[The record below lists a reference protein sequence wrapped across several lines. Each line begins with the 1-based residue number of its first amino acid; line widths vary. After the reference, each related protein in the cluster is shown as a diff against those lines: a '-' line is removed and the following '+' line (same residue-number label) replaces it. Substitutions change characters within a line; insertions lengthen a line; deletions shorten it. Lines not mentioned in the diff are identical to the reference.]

1 MRKRRVPSC
10 PALVP
15 LAMRHS
21 IATVSLSGGLQEK
34 LYAIAAAKFDLFEI
48 FENELAFFDGTPAD
62 LRELAGQLNLGI
74 SLFQPFFDFEAVP
87 DAVFAKNL
95 DRATRKFDLMLA
107 LGAPMMLVSS
117 NASAHAIADDARA
130 AAQLR
135 AMADVAA
142 ERGLKIGYEAV
153 AWGAYVKSYHDAW
166 RIVSMA
172 DHPALGLILDSFHTL
187 AVGDDPAG
195 FASIPAEKLF
205 HLQLSD
211 APRLDMDVRQIGR
224 HFRCL
229 PGQGNLDIAGFT
241 AAAIRAGYD
250 GPLSI
255 EVFNDE
261 LRAAP
266 NRQSALEAKRSLL
279 FVEERVRPLVS
290 ISDRSN
296 LIDPPPPPK
305 IEQVAFVEFAVDATT
320 GKALHDGLTALGF
333 AHIGTY
339 HDRDVDLYRQ
349 GRAHIVLNASPDS
362 FAHYY
367 HHLHGPSV
375 CAIGLQ
381 VRDRDSLLARAD
393 AFSYKRHAEQ
403 PWPDGYQMLS
413 LRTPDGSLLPVV
425 DDRYDPLQDFDPLDS
440 DIVSV
445 GIQDFDHIARAVPAG
460 QFDSWVLYYRALLGL
475 TPEPALDL
483 PDPHGLVRSMALSD
497 AGKHVRFPLS
507 FSDSNR
513 TVVARSLSTFAG
525 AGVNQIAF
533 STRDIFATVV
543 AMRAGGA
550 RLLQIPAS
558 YYVELQVE
566 TDLSPEIIDKLH
578 DHQLLYA
585 SDDTGAEFLQAYTE
599 TFQDRFF
606 FEVVQRL
613 GGYDGYGEGNAPVRM
628 AAQARKRRLEP

>member
-1 MRKRRVPSC
+1 M
-10 PALVP
+10 AQ

-21 IATVSLSGGLQEK
+21 IATVSLSGGLQDK
-34 LYAIAAAKFDLFEI
+34 LYAIAAAKFDLVEI

-87 DAVFAKNL
+87 DEVFAKNL
-95 DRATRKFDLMLA
+95 DRAARKFDLMLE

-135 AMADVAA
+135 AMAESAA
-142 ERGLKIGYEAV
+142 QRGLKLGYEAV
-153 AWGAYVKSYHDAW
+153 AWGAHVKSYHDAW
-166 RIVSMA
+166 RIVAMA
-172 DHPALGLILDSFHTL
+172 DHPSLGLILDSFHTL

-195 FASIPAEKLF
+195 FSEIPAEKLF

-279 FVEERVRPLVS
+279 FVEEGARPL
-290 ISDRSN
+290 ISNADRLT

-305 IEQVAFVEFAVDATT
+305 IEQVAFVEFAVDAAT
-320 GKALHDGLTALGF
+320 GKDLHDWLTALGF
-333 AHIGTY
+333 ARIGTY
-339 HDRDVDLYRQ
+339 QDREVDLYRQ

-381 VRDRDSLLARAD
+381 VRDRDGLLARAD

-413 LRTPDGSLLPVV
+413 LRAPDGSLIPVV
-425 DDRYDPLQDFDPLDS
+425 DSRYDPLQDFVALDG
-440 DIVSV
+440 DIAGAGV
-445 GIQDFDHIARAVPAG
+445 QDFDHIARAVPAG
-460 QFDSWVLYYRALLGL
+460 QFDSWVLYNRALLGL
-475 TPEPALDL
+475 TPEATLDL
-483 PDPHGLVRSMALSD
+483 PDPHGLVRSMAMSD

-513 TVVARSLSTFAG
+513 TVVARSLTTFAG

-533 STRDIFATVV
+533 STDDIFATVT
-543 AMRAGGA
+543 AMRARGA
-550 RLLQIPAS
+550 RLLPIPAS
-558 YYVELQVE
+558 YYVELGLE
-566 TDLSPEIIDKLH
+566 TDLSTETVGKLR

-585 SDDTGAEFLQAYTE
+585 SDGAGGEFLQAYTE

-613 GGYDGYGEGNAPVRM
+613 GGYDRYGEGNAPVRM
-628 AAQARKRRLEP
+628 AAQAKRRKVES